1 MIVGRIANLHLSGT
15 VHVARIRT
23 SRNGTE
29 DVTVE
34 DVHVGDADDITLL
47 TAAVYEV
54 G

>member
-1 MIVGRIANLHLSGT
+1 MIVGRIAHLHLSGT
-15 VHVARIRT
+15 EHIARIRS

-29 DVTVE
+29 DMAVE
-34 DVHVGDADDITLL
+34 DVHVGDADDIALL